1 MEKKTKVFAAWNFNE
16 VHLLNSFDKTIY
28 ACPFS
33 DYNIDALSFPWSL
46 WAIIPFFESRG
57 PDWQGSKTGVREN
70 PLSTIPQSSKDP
82 DSTFAN
88 MSERWPNVTSSSN
101 IQANQ
106 VQRIRGSPCGGN
118 LITGFWEQCHFP
130 PSFPTP
136 LVLHHIDWSF
146 MLFTCYYPEPS
157 HMGGALYTS
166 HSFHPLHH
174 MSVIYICHI

>member
-1 MEKKTKVFAAWNFNE
+1 MRVRGLTDRAPK
-16 VHLLNSFDKTIY
+16 L
-28 ACPFS
+28 
-33 DYNIDALSFPWSL
+33 
-46 WAIIPFFESRG
+46 ES
-57 PDWQGSKTGVREN
+57 EN

-136 LVLHHIDWSF
+136 RVLHHIDWSF
-146 MLFTCYYPEPS
+146 MLFTCRTITYGWCFIHITLSSP
-157 HMGGALYTS
+157 ATS
-166 HSFHPLHH
+166 H
-174 MSVIYICHI
+174 VCHIYMSYIISSRIFEYILSRVSQPPGSVCPQHSGCQERETKRNR